1 MRFEPYLLRLDP
13 INLYNIGL
21 LYHETNYER
30 ALKDGARFVCEK
42 PLAKKV
48 WREKSDWE
56 EKRGRMLVE
65 LLKGR

>member
-30 ALKDGARFVCEK
+30 ALKDGARFVCCERGTR
-42 PLAKKV
+42 AV
-48 WREKSDWE
+48 WDAE
-56 EKRGRMLVE
+56 LVGE
-65 LLKGR
+65 LMRWR